1 MVKHVEQ
8 LSKHLFL
15 VFFLKRRS
23 SFTEGLF
30 RIQMCVCSCV
40 CLCVCIDACKIGCV
54 WVCACMCLGVRLGLV
69 VVAKHRFNFF
79 FCFFVRRNPPN
90 GSSCSTRSLFV
101 GDFSLFSTLRPRE
114 EPVFLGCLEMFEK
127 ETDLLKMKHRQ
138 VKLNSLIQRLFR
150 ESKFPFYCSIF
161 SFSFQ

>member
-1 MVKHVEQ
+1 MR
-8 LSKHLFL
+8 
-15 VFFLKRRS
+15 VFVRVFVS
-23 SFTEGLF
+23 V
-30 RIQMCVCSCV
+30 RIG
-40 CLCVCIDACKIGCV
+40 ACKIGCV
-54 WVCACMCLGVRLGLV
+54 WVCACMCLGFGLGLV

-79 FCFFVRRNPPN
+79 FCFFVRRNLPN
-90 GSSCSTRSLFV
+90 GGSSSSSTRFLFV
-101 GDFSLFSTLRPRE
+101 GDFSLFSPLRPRE
-114 EPVFLGCLEMFEK
+114 EPVFLGCLKMFEK